1 MNWKQILFWSLSA
14 AAIFYYL
21 LLFGVFLFV
30 GQEEMQ
36 LFIPEWWF
44 IRESLWQPGGF
55 CDVAGQW
62 IIQYY
67 RQPMLA
73 VVLHS
78 VLLVSSGLMIDK
90 LLCGFS
96 GKSYLSFL
104 SLLPVLYLL
113 KMSVHGEYLVD
124 GTVGIVLMLLA
135 LLLSLNI
142 RRVRF
147 IIGYGLFSTLF

>member
-55 CDVAGQW
+55 VMSLDNG
-62 IIQYY
+62 
-67 RQPMLA
+67 
-73 VVLHS
+73 
-78 VLLVSSGLMIDK
+78 SS
-90 LLCGFS
+90 
-96 GKSYLSFL
+96 
-104 SLLPVLYLL
+104 
-113 KMSVHGEYLVD
+113 
-124 GTVGIVLMLLA
+124 
-135 LLLSLNI
+135 NI
-142 RRVRF
+142 TGNQCWRWSS
-147 IIGYGLFSTLF
+147 ILFCW